1 MPEPGELGEAKTSR
15 PIRLVRL
22 VNRLMADPGVSIRLQ
37 ELGAAT
43 GAAKSTLSEDVATI
57 DRALEAEGRGYV
69 ERTLGPAGG
78 VRYLPFPAPDKT
90 EAALDELATELS
102 RPERRLQGGFL
113 YLTDIV
119 FSPQWVS
126 RLGEIFASLFAAGQP
141 DMVLTVETK
150 GIPLALMTARALGI
164 PLAVARREA
173 GMTEGPALGLNYLS
187 GTARRM
193 GTMTLARRAVPE
205 GSRVLIIDDFLKGG
219 GTARGLVDM
228 MAEFNAEVTGIGVLI
243 ATKDPEEKLVDDFV
257 ALLELAADN
266 DSAGAA
272 FQLTRQ
278 LKLAPRRSGGRA

>member
-1 MPEPGELGEAKTSR
+1 MAEQIEPDEPKGGRSV
-15 PIRLVRL
+15 RLVRL
-22 VNRLMADPGVSIRLQ
+22 MNRLMADPGVSITLQ
-37 ELGAAT
+37 ELGQAT
-43 GAAKSTLSEDVATI
+43 GAAKSTLSEDVAAI

-78 VRYLPFPAPDKT
+78 VRYLPFPAPDKAEQT
-90 EAALDELATELS
+90 LDELAAELS
-102 RPERRLQGGFL
+102 RPDRRLQGEFL

-119 FSPQWVS
+119 FSPLWVS

-187 GTARRM
+187 GTARRI
-193 GTMTLARRAVPE
+193 GTMSLARRAVPE

-219 GTARGLVDM
+219 GTARGLIDM
-228 MAEFNAEVTGIGVLI
+228 MAEFNTEVTGVGVLI
-243 ATKDPEEKLVDDFV
+243 STRDPEQKLISDYVP
-257 ALLELAADN
+257 LLELIVDGEGTATN
-266 DSAGAA
+266 
-272 FQLTRQ
+272 FQVIRRLNV
-278 LKLAPRRSGGRA
+278 APHGHGGRP